1 MADLANP
8 KWIYAKGV
16 LFLLAGAAA
25 SALVI
30 IECPTVKTA
39 YSHSSYRVRRCGFGW
54 SWIRTIA

>member
-25 SALVI
+25 FDAVAMVA
-30 IECPTVKTA
+30 TQGAT
-39 YSHSSYRVRRCGFGW
+39 R
-54 SWIRTIA
+54 